1 LARDFEMASRP
12 ICRLRLVRRY
22 AGCHRKSKEG
32 HVKISWLTPAYDA
45 GKRIQ
50 LVSVMGG
57 RVEFDR
63 LAGEIRAPAA
73 VAPRS
78 IPGRF
83 QRQPLRAG
91 SKPEPPRM
99 AAADPGETDQLP
111 AQTPCSI
118 TASSV
123 YSEQL
128 GNSGSAGHQRRQR
141 QLIVLIAHGRGGA
154 ARCHPSN
161 ATSVSTVSMIA
172 TMRLS

>member
-1 LARDFEMASRP
+1 GEVGQDPVELHGDRLLGKGFRDGLGDRF
-12 ICRLRLVRRY
+12 
-22 AGCHRKSKEG
+22 AGCAWFDATLVAIGKSKEG

-91 SKPEPPRM
+91 VEARAAPGL
-99 AAADPGETDQLP
+99 AAADPGEADP
-111 AQTPCSI
+111 A
-118 TASSV
+118 
-123 YSEQL
+123 
-128 GNSGSAGHQRRQR
+128 SG
-141 QLIVLIAHGRGGA
+141 
-154 ARCHPSN
+154 
-161 ATSVSTVSMIA
+161 
-172 TMRLS
+172 